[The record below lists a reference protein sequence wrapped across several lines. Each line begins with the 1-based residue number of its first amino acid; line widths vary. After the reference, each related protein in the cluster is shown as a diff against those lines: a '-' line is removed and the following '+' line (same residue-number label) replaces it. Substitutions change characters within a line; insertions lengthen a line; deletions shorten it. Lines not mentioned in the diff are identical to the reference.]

1 VPDGRRRGV
10 VLTVPWRRCVASA
23 TLAVVSHTVL
33 SLGLHPSALDY
44 SRYPQVTE
52 ETLRARIAA
61 VEAAFRESEFDVVP
75 CQVPADPDEAERA
88 VRECLA
94 ARPVQ
99 AVMIGA
105 GLRMAAEHTVL
116 FERLVNLLV
125 ELVPGIAF
133 CFNTSPETTLDAMR
147 RLIMTR

>member
-1 VPDGRRRGV
+1 M
-10 VLTVPWRRCVASA
+10 
-23 TLAVVSHTVL
+23 SHTVL
-33 SLGLHPSALDY
+33 SLGLHPSALDFN
-44 SRYPQVTE
+44 RHPQVTE
-52 ETLRARIAA
+52 ETLRARIAT
-61 VEAAFRESEFDVVP
+61 VEATLRESEFDVVS
-75 CQVPADPDEAERA
+75 CQVPADPDEAEQT

-94 ARPVQ
+94 VKPVH

-105 GLRMAAEHTVL
+105 GLRMAAEHTQL

-133 CFNTSPETTLDAMR
+133 CFNTSPETTIDAMR

>member
-1 VPDGRRRGV
+1 MAVSRDSGQAGV
-10 VLTVPWRRCVASA
+10 VT
-23 TLAVVSHTVL
+23 HTVL
-33 SLGLHPSALDY
+33 SLGLDPSAVDY
-44 SRYPQVTE
+44 SNYPSISQ

-61 VEAAFRESEFDVVP
+61 VEKALRESEFDVVV
-75 CQVPADPDEAERA
+75 CQVPADPDEAERV

-105 GLRMAAEHTVL
+105 GLRMAPEHTPL

-125 ELVPGIAF
+125 ELVPGIRF
-133 CFNTSPETTLDAMR
+133 CFNTSPESTLDAMR
-147 RLIMTR
+147 RLIMAR